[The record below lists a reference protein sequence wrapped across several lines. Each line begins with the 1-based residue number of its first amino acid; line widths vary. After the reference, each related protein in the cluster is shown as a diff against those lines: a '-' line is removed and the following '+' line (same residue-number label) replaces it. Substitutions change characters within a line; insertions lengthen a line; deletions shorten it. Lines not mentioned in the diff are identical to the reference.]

1 MPERRSVHPL
11 LLEPTY
17 WRERLRCLEGEDQ
30 GLFFTPK
37 PDLSAAGTEVVAFRI
52 RAHDGAV
59 LRGYLARPT
68 WQQGDRPAVVRSVPA
83 GQEPHIDLDRVRTG
97 SAELV
102 FEEPSGRALPD
113 RVLDVVRVSQI
124 ALRTQGIDR
133 LQIHFGCLAPEGAD
147 VLADEYLIADQLL
160 ERTLRFGTLP

>member
-1 MPERRSVHPL
+1 MSERRSVHPL

-30 GLFFTPK
+30 GLFFTPR
-37 PDLSAAGTEVVAFRI
+37 PELSAPGTEVVGFRI

-59 LRGYLARPT
+59 LRGLLARPT
-68 WQQGDRPAVVRSVPA
+68 WQQGDRPALVRSVRPGA
-83 GQEPHIDLDRVRTG
+83 GLAVDVETVRAG

-102 FEEPSGRALPD
+102 FEEPAGRPLAD

-124 ALRTQGIDR
+124 ALRTSGIDR
-133 LQIHFGCLAPEGAD
+133 LQIHFGCLEAD
-147 VLADEYLIADQLL
+147 DEDLPDEFLIADQLL
-160 ERTLRFGTLP
+160 ERTLNFGTLP

>member
-1 MPERRSVHPL
+1 MTERRSVHPL

-37 PDLSAAGTEVVAFRI
+37 PDLSVPGTEVVAFRI
-52 RAHDGAV
+52 RAHDGQV
-59 LRGYLARPT
+59 LRGLLARPT
-68 WQQGDRPAVVRSVPA
+68 WQQGDRPAIVRSVPA
-83 GQEPHIDLDRVRTG
+83 GTEPRVDLDTVRSG

-102 FEEPSGRALPD
+102 FEEPRGRALPD

-133 LQIHFGCLAPEGAD
+133 LQIHFGCLEPD
-147 VLADEYLIADQLL
+147 VDDLADEYLIADQLL
-160 ERTLRFGTLP
+160 ERTLNFGTLP